1 MQISSTSSTSSTS
14 SLGDTS
20 ITGFGGLVSG
30 LDRDS
35 LIKQLVAG
43 TQTKIDNVD
52 KKITKNE
59 WKQDAY
65 REVIDDVLSLED
77 DYLSYSSDKA
87 LKNEGFYAKTN
98 VSASGNGSDYVTAS
112 GSSDLTD
119 YIHVKGVKQ
128 IATAASLVSGTKGT
142 DTASVDTSKSLW
154 ENRDALGLSG
164 YDSEDDLTAA
174 LQSMQINGK
183 TVSSTLTASSSV
195 DSLVSAINKNSD
207 LGVKVDFMKGTN
219 QFMMFTTKTGD
230 NQSISLGDGTNTAVY
245 NKDGVTGND
254 TATLANTLFGTSST
268 TGFQDGQ
275 DAILAYDYGNGNTQ
289 TVTSDSNT
297 FDIAGLKV
305 TVSGTFGY
313 DSDGKVQDG
322 TGVTFKA
329 SANVDSVVST
339 VKDFIEKYNKI
350 VKTAQDD
357 VTTAPDSDYEPLTDA
372 QKDEMKDTEI
382 EKWEEKAKTGIL
394 YNDSTMSDFYSAL
407 TGTLNKA
414 ISNGVSYQD
423 LEDIGISMSED
434 YMDGGQ
440 LKFDESKFKKAME
453 EDPDKVSSLL
463 AGDKGLF
470 GTIEDTLTPYATRY
484 SSRNG
489 GSYGMLVDQAGTTKL
504 SRTTDSN
511 ALYDTLQDL
520 QTQKSNLKDLLSTE
534 KSRYK
539 KQFDTL
545 ETTLNT
551 LNAQSSY
558 FSSFTS

>member
-1 MQISSTSSTSSTS
+1 
-14 SLGDTS
+14 
-20 ITGFGGLVSG
+20 
-30 LDRDS
+30 
-35 LIKQLVAG
+35 
-43 TQTKIDNVD
+43 
-52 KKITKNE
+52 
-59 WKQDAY
+59 
-65 REVIDDVLSLED
+65 
-77 DYLSYSSDKA
+77 
-87 LKNEGFYAKTN
+87 
-98 VSASGNGSDYVTAS
+98 
-112 GSSDLTD
+112 
-119 YIHVKGVKQ
+119 
-128 IATAASLVSGTKGT
+128 
-142 DTASVDTSKSLW
+142 
-154 ENRDALGLSG
+154 
-164 YDSEDDLTAA
+164 
-174 LQSMQINGK
+174 
-183 TVSSTLTASSSV
+183 
-195 DSLVSAINKNSD
+195 
-207 LGVKVDFMKGTN
+207 
-219 QFMMFTTKTGD
+219 
-230 NQSISLGDGTNTAVY
+230 
-245 NKDGVTGND
+245 
-254 TATLANTLFGTSST
+254 
-268 TGFQDGQ
+268 
-275 DAILAYDYGNGNTQ
+275 
-289 TVTSDSNT
+289 
-297 FDIAGLKV
+297 
-305 TVSGTFGY
+305 
-313 DSDGKVQDG
+313 
-322 TGVTFKA
+322 
-329 SANVDSVVST
+329 
-339 VKDFIEKYNKI
+339 
-350 VKTAQDD
+350 
-357 VTTAPDSDYEPLTDA
+357 
-372 QKDEMKDTEI
+372 MKDTEI

>member
-87 LKNEGFYAKTN
+87 LKNESFYARSNIST
-98 VSASGNGSDYVTAS
+98 SGNGSDYVSAS

-407 TGTLNKA
+407 TGTLA
-414 ISNGVSYQD
+414 I
-423 LEDIGISMSED
+423 
-434 YMDGGQ
+434 
-440 LKFDESKFKKAME
+440 
-453 EDPDKVSSLL
+453 
-463 AGDKGLF
+463 
-470 GTIEDTLTPYATRY
+470 
-484 SSRNG
+484 
-489 GSYGMLVDQAGTTKL
+489 L
-504 SRTTDSN
+504 SH
-511 ALYDTLQDL
+511 
-520 QTQKSNLKDLLSTE
+520 
-534 KSRYK
+534 
-539 KQFDTL
+539 F
-545 ETTLNT
+545 
-551 LNAQSSY
+551 
-558 FSSFTS
+558 

>member
-87 LKNEGFYAKTN
+87 LKNESFYARSNIST
-98 VSASGNGSDYVTAS
+98 SGNGSDYVSAS